1 MSLIQYLIC
10 VCIGLVAGKFVI
22 NEDWFS
28 TAISVIAGLLYC
40 ISISIR

>member
-10 VCIGLVAGKFVI
+10 VCIGLLAGKSVI
-22 NEDWFS
+22 NGDWFS
-28 TAISVIAGLLYC
+28 TALSVITGLLYA